1 METTAAGAPRA
12 QTLRDL
18 AEEGKKRGVLLLV
31 FAFGLAFLMSLTSSS
46 VWFNLPFAIAL
57 IVLFR
62 YISLDYGLRRKSVTR
77 TDHASH
83 SLVKTKS
90 TEVKKVIH
98 HTETDGKIDWK
109 SKVNSP
115 PVEAAFEQFTRHLI
129 SEWVTDLWY
138 SRVTPD
144 KEGPEELID
153 VVNTVLGEISVRARN
168 VNLINLLIRDLVD
181 LICNN
186 LELYH
191 FCQAKIGREKFVDLP
206 SERRD
211 AELKMILLA
220 ENKLHPALFS
230 AGAEYKVLKS
240 LADGL
245 ISITVKPQD
254 LQCTFFRCTARE
266 LLACAVLRP
275 VVNLA
280 NPRFINERIESFAL
294 SHANKLEKGTAES
307 LDVVTTVKHREPHM
321 PSVDEFSA
329 LIDHSSSGVE
339 LVQFR
344 QGQSKTASDIQPGKS
359 TNPYSL
365 KLESSHA
372 SLVSSSHPLESTS
385 LASSS
390 HVTSDNGFSLHTKS
404 SNRATANGH
413 GRECA
418 QPLGISSERAHQALA
433 LEHLENMWTKGK
445 NYKPENVEHVAKV
458 SVGSASLGSTSVQQ
472 SVPCSTSVCHN
483 QSNSERPTASSQSK
497 DQHLVRHSTTPTYV
511 TYPNGT
517 PKSLSAE
524 MAEQAGPEDFAVE
537 SESSY
542 ATEDDEFNNV
552 TGLDSPVTR
561 VWESKSKGNAT
572 LSHIHHPLESPGFHR
587 AKKNRSHVGKLK
599 MSRTSSGRKR
609 SRSNAQKP
617 PIWQEVERSSFS
629 VGDSMDILNTSA
641 NDLKTHELDEDPE
654 VESMARMFSSSNAS
668 SLLLPSSDSAYAS
681 NYCGANVLQD
691 SYLKLRCEVV
701 GASIVKSGSGMFAV
715 YSISVTDA
723 NGNSWSIK
731 RRFRHFEDLHRR
743 LKEYAQYNLHLPPKH
758 FLSSGLEV
766 SVVRERCKLL
776 DIYLKNLLQIPI
788 VSSCIEVWDFLS
800 VDSQTYIFTD
810 TLSVIQTLSVS
821 LDERSN
827 GKNIKALN
835 SSGALNGNS
844 ISGGQSL
851 HGHIDD
857 TVHKDSGIACDGL
870 RFRKGN
876 VNKNLGN
883 GVSHTTD
890 SVSNTTANHYQDNS
904 GSDPEQNDH
913 SFSIDSLNPKKLRST
928 ETNDT
933 SQIPES
939 GGFSV
944 SPNDWMAPNLSVP
957 LFHLVDVV
965 FQLQDGG
972 WIRRQAFWV
981 AKQILQLGMGDTF
994 DDWLVDKIQLLR
1006 KGRIIAFAVKRIE
1019 QILWPDGIFMTK
1031 HPKRNSPPPP
1041 PGAQSNGM
1049 GNYLSDEQ
1057 RIEAAHR
1064 ANFVRELIID
1074 KAPSPLVSLV
1084 GRKDYERCAH
1094 DIYFFLQSPVCLKQ
1108 LAFELLELLV
1118 LSSFPE
1124 LDGTVRKWHE
1134 DKEQFCAQ

>member
-1 METTAAGAPRA
+1 
-12 QTLRDL
+12 
-18 AEEGKKRGVLLLV
+18 
-31 FAFGLAFLMSLTSSS
+31 
-46 VWFNLPFAIAL
+46 
-57 IVLFR
+57 
-62 YISLDYGLRRKSVTR
+62 
-77 TDHASH
+77 
-83 SLVKTKS
+83 
-90 TEVKKVIH
+90 
-98 HTETDGKIDWK
+98 
-109 SKVNSP
+109 
-115 PVEAAFEQFTRHLI
+115 
-129 SEWVTDLWY
+129 
-138 SRVTPD
+138 
-144 KEGPEELID
+144 
-153 VVNTVLGEISVRARN
+153 
-168 VNLINLLIRDLVD
+168 
-181 LICNN
+181 
-186 LELYH
+186 
-191 FCQAKIGREKFVDLP
+191 
-206 SERRD
+206 
-211 AELKMILLA
+211 
-220 ENKLHPALFS
+220 
-230 AGAEYKVLKS
+230 
-240 LADGL
+240 
-245 ISITVKPQD
+245 
-254 LQCTFFRCTARE
+254 
-266 LLACAVLRP
+266 
-275 VVNLA
+275 
-280 NPRFINERIESFAL
+280 
-294 SHANKLEKGTAES
+294 
-307 LDVVTTVKHREPHM
+307 M

-365 KLESSHA
+365 KLESSQA

-524 MAEQAGPEDFAVE
+524 MAEHAGPEDFAVE

-654 VESMARMFSSSNAS
+654 VESMARMFSSSNTS
-668 SLLLPSSDSAYAS
+668 SLLLPSSDSAYSS

-691 SYLKLRCEVV
+691 SYLKLRCEVMFVHLIYFDSDNFWWYICLSYFHNQVV

-731 RRFRHFEDLHRR
+731 RRWACCVFSCSMGHDGYMLYFFSIPNVFTCSLWLLLIRFRHFEDLHRR

-776 DIYLKNLLQIPI
+776 DIYLK
-788 VSSCIEVWDFLS
+788 VF
-800 VDSQTYIFTD
+800 
-810 TLSVIQTLSVS
+810 
-821 LDERSN
+821 
-827 GKNIKALN
+827 
-835 SSGALNGNS
+835 
-844 ISGGQSL
+844 
-851 HGHIDD
+851 
-857 TVHKDSGIACDGL
+857 
-870 RFRKGN
+870 
-876 VNKNLGN
+876 
-883 GVSHTTD
+883 
-890 SVSNTTANHYQDNS
+890 
-904 GSDPEQNDH
+904 
-913 SFSIDSLNPKKLRST
+913 
-928 ETNDT
+928 
-933 SQIPES
+933 
-939 GGFSV
+939 
-944 SPNDWMAPNLSVP
+944 
-957 LFHLVDVV
+957 VV
-965 FQLQDGG
+965 
-972 WIRRQAFWV
+972 
-981 AKQILQLGMGDTF
+981 
-994 DDWLVDKIQLLR
+994 
-1006 KGRIIAFAVKRIE
+1006 
-1019 QILWPDGIFMTK
+1019 
-1031 HPKRNSPPPP
+1031 
-1041 PGAQSNGM
+1041 
-1049 GNYLSDEQ
+1049 
-1057 RIEAAHR
+1057 
-1064 ANFVRELIID
+1064 
-1074 KAPSPLVSLV
+1074 PSP
-1084 GRKDYERCAH
+1084 Y
-1094 DIYFFLQSPVCLKQ
+1094 
-1108 LAFELLELLV
+1108 
-1118 LSSFPE
+1118 
-1124 LDGTVRKWHE
+1124 
-1134 DKEQFCAQ
+1134 